1 MDTSQLISTALTAG
15 MRPSRT
21 ATTLITWST
30 VACIIHM
37 ETIATTM
44 VLCPWYRI
52 KPAGFV
58 ATGFTG

>member
-15 MRPSRT
+15 MRPFRT

-30 VACIIHM
+30 VACIIRM

-52 KPAGFV
+52 TAGFV